1 MTSVSAM
8 NQQLEVYSME
18 KVHNSKIC
26 KKELDEILQMLKNM
40 TLEDKKRLKGLQPK
54 RADIITAGV
63 VILDIIME
71 KLEKEVKI
79 LEVNKNELEKRL
91 SRINAKKI
99 EESLQQIYVYDLPS
113 IYARFYDCLLQLKNI
128 DKPYQYEICRDKLQ
142 KVLIEVDNLTTEE
155 EQETIEQEN
164 STKSLVE
171 LLNKTQ
177 NENLLSRFSDEK
189 IVEIVKKYKINPN
202 KWVRLRKTNEKTVL
216 TIKHILNADMQ
227 ANNNVNMQK
236 VMETE
241 MEVPSIEE
249 ANSILEQLGLSFRN
263 YQEKN
268 RITYEVD
275 RVEVDIDTWPLI
287 PTYVEIEND
296 STELIQSII
305 KKLELQEHEIV
316 SCNTVDIYNKY
327 GIDLYQFR
335 ELKF

>member
-1 MTSVSAM
+1 
-8 NQQLEVYSME
+8 
-18 KVHNSKIC
+18 
-26 KKELDEILQMLKNM
+26 
-40 TLEDKKRLKGLQPK
+40 
-54 RADIITAGV
+54 
-63 VILDIIME
+63 ME

-91 SRINAKKI
+91 NRINAKKI

-155 EQETIEQEN
+155 EQETIEQGN